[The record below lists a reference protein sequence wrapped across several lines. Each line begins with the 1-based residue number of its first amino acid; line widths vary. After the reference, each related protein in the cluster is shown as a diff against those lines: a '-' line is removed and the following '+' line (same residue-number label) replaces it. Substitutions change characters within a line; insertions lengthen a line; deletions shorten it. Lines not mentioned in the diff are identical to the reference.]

1 MSDSD
6 LTIQIS
12 DALPRLPAEPPRNQD
27 VLDGTLASQSLTPA
41 SLWKRVF
48 SFPALLG
55 TVLVGAVATIA
66 QTFFVDPDVWWHIKQ
81 GEFILTT
88 HHVPTKD
95 IYSLT
100 LAGKPWM
107 AYEWLGD
114 ILLATMY
121 RLGGMRGLDVLLIV
135 LGGAIVIGLY
145 ALAAIRSGNSKAAFV
160 ATAAVF
166 VLATVSFNLRPQML
180 GYLFLVLTL
189 IILERFRMGR
199 RQAVWA
205 LPILMLAWVNAHG
218 SWIIGLGVIGV
229 YLASGLVEFHIGDIE
244 ARRWSYS
251 DRLRL
256 TVVLA
261 LCAAAT
267 LITPYG
273 AKLTKYPFDVAFS
286 LPLGVA
292 NVVEWQPMPF
302 NLVAGKLFLILL
314 LAFTVLQIAYRFTWR
329 LEEFGLFLFAAAVAS
344 VHRRFLLIFVPV
356 FVQLLATIF
365 ARWAP
370 RYERDKDRHVL
381 NVIAMAMILGI
392 AVRYFPSQAELL
404 SKVGKTYP
412 VAAVEYLNHHPVP
425 EPMYDTYGFGG
436 YLILTRGPE
445 HKVFMDG
452 RSELYERAGFLP
464 DYYQISGIKPG
475 ALSTLQK
482 YGIQSCLLN
491 HGEALATLL
500 AALPD
505 WQKVYED
512 PTSVL
517 FVRRNSSSAL
527 LQPASGGVS
536 KRELGLLSDPENNGR
551 RVALQTVSEGAPH
564 LLRQNEGEPSWAGN

>member
-1 MSDSD
+1 MSDSEV
-6 LTIQIS
+6 TIRIPGGVP
-12 DALPRLPAEPPRNQD
+12 LLPAERPRNTGA
-27 VLDGTLASQSLTPA
+27 LDGSLASHSLTPA
-41 SLWKRVF
+41 SLWQRVF

-55 TVLVGAVATIA
+55 TLLVGAVATIT

-88 HHVPTKD
+88 RHVPTQD

-100 LAGKPWM
+100 LSGKPWF

-114 ILLATMY
+114 ALLATMY

-135 LGGAIVIGLY
+135 LGGAILIGLY
-145 ALAAIRSGNSKAAFV
+145 TLAAIRSGNSKAAFV

-180 GYLFLVLTL
+180 GYLFLVLTF
-189 IILERFRMGR
+189 IILERFRMGK
-199 RQAVWA
+199 RQVVWA
-205 LPILMLAWVNAHG
+205 LPILMLVWVNAHG

-229 YLASGLVEFHIGDIE
+229 YLTSSMVEFHVGDIE
-244 ARRWSYS
+244 AHRWSYT
-251 DRLRL
+251 DRVRL
-256 TVVLA
+256 SIVFA
-261 LCAAAT
+261 LCAGAT
-267 LITPYG
+267 LVTPYG
-273 AKLTKYPFDVAFS
+273 TKLARYPFEVAFS

-292 NVVEWQPMPF
+292 NVIEWQPMPF
-302 NLVAGKLFLILL
+302 NLLAGKVFLVLL
-314 LAFTVLQIAYRFTWR
+314 LGFAVLQIAYRFTWH
-329 LEEFGLFLFAAAVAS
+329 LEEFALFIFAAAAACM
-344 VHRRFLLIFVPV
+344 HRRFLLIFVPV
-356 FVQLLATIF
+356 FAQLLATIL
-365 ARWAP
+365 AKWIP
-370 RYERDKDRHVL
+370 RFERDKDRRVL
-381 NVIAMAMILGI
+381 NAIGMAIILGI
-392 AVRYFPSQAELL
+392 AVRYFPSQTELL
-404 SKVGKTYP
+404 SKVGNTYP

-425 EPMYDTYGFGG
+425 GPMYNTYGFGG

-464 DYYQISGIKPG
+464 DYYEISGIKPG
-475 ALSTLQK
+475 VFSVLQK

-491 HGEALATLL
+491 HDEALATLL

-517 FVRRNSSSAL
+517 FVRRNDSPGLQQSAT
-527 LQPASGGVS
+527 GGIS
-536 KRELGLLSDPENNGR
+536 EMEIEMLSDPRNNGK
-551 RVALQTVSEGAPH
+551 RVALQTVSDAAYH
-564 LLRQNEGEPSWAGN
+564 LIPKGEEEPSWVGN